1 MIKIDKLSKNFGDK
15 KAVNDLSLEIPEG
28 KIFGFLGPN
37 GAGKSTTIKMITG
50 IEKPSSGDIFI
61 NDKNIQREPLA
72 AKSQIAY
79 VADEPT
85 FYEHMTGIQY
95 LNFISDIFEIP
106 VQQRAKA
113 ITEYSKLFDLTDA
126 LNENISK
133 YSHGMKQKLSLIA
146 AFIHSPKVIILD
158 EPMVGLDAKSAK
170 ILKDTLKAYASKGNT
185 VFYSTHVMDMAERF
199 CDNFAIIDKGKLVF
213 TGTFNELKTMVG
225 KKEAT
230 LEDLFLQLT
239 EAQKCE

>member
-1 MIKIDKLSKNFGDK
+1 MIKINKLCKNFGNK
-15 KAVNDLSLEIPEG
+15 KAVNNLSLEIPEG
-28 KIFGFLGPN
+28 RIFGFLGPN

-50 IEKPSSGDIFI
+50 IEKPTSGEIFI
-61 NDKNIQREPLA
+61 NDIDIQKNPLS

-95 LNFISDIFEIP
+95 LNFISDIFSISAPARED
-106 VQQRAKA
+106 A
-113 ITEYSKLFDLTDA
+113 ITYYSKLFDLIDA
-126 LNENISK
+126 LNEFISK

-158 EPMVGLDAKSAK
+158 EPMVGLDAKSVK
-170 ILKDTLKAYASKGNT
+170 ILKDTLKAFAAKGNT

-199 CDNFAIIDKGKLVF
+199 CDNFAIINKGELVYF
-213 TGTFNELKTMVG
+213 GTFEDLKSKVG
-225 KKEAT
+225 ENDST
-230 LEDLFLQLT
+230 LEDLFLQMT
-239 EAQKCE
+239 EI

>member
-1 MIKIDKLSKNFGDK
+1 MIKIQKLYKNFGDK
-15 KAVNDLSLEIPEG
+15 KAVNNLSLEVPDG

-61 NDKNIQREPLA
+61 NDINIQKNPLKV
-72 AKSQIAY
+72 KSQIAY

-95 LNFISDIFEIP
+95 LNFISDIFEISI
-106 VQQRAKA
+106 QDRKNA
-113 ITEYSKLFDLTDA
+113 ITYYSELFEFTDA
-126 LNENISK
+126 LNEYISK
-133 YSHGMKQKLSLIA
+133 YSHGIKQKLSLTA

-158 EPMVGLDAKSAK
+158 EPMVGLDAKAARV
-170 ILKDTLKAYASKGNT
+170 LKDTLKAYASKGNT

-199 CDNFAIIDKGKLVF
+199 CDNFAIINKGNLVF
-213 TGTFNELKTMVG
+213 TGTFDELKSKIG
-225 KKEAT
+225 KKEST

-239 EAQKCE
+239 EAQK